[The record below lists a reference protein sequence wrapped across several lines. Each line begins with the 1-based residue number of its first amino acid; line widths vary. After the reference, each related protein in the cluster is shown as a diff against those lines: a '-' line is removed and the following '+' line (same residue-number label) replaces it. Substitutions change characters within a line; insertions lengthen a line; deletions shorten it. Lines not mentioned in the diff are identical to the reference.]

1 MVSVAPR
8 RHNTQPHATTH
19 TRALL
24 KKNKWEIFKHPP
36 YNPNLAPS
44 DYHSFLHLTK
54 FLVGKSL
61 KSEQEI
67 KDTAQDRRKGLA
79 MTFSDKGIQ
88 NPVPLYDKCLNLQCD
103 YIYQQVAKKIRL

>member
-8 RHNTQPHATTH
+8 RHNNTRPHATTH

-24 KKNKWEIFKHPP
+24 KQEKWEIFKHPP

-44 DYHSFLHLTK
+44 DYHSFPHLTK

-61 KSEQEI
+61 KSEQEM
-67 KDTAQDRRKGLA
+67 KDTAQDRLKGLA
-79 MTFSDKGIQ
+79 TTFPNKGMQ
-88 NPVPLYDKCLNLQCD
+88 NPVPLHDKCLN
-103 YIYQQVAKKIRL
+103 